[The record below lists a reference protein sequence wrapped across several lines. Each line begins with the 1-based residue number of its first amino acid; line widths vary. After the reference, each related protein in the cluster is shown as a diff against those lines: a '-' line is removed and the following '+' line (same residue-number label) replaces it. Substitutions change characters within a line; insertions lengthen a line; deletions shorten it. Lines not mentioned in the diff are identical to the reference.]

1 MYRTL
6 LSLLFICAMCACA
19 YAQENKRIVAD
30 LQTVDDGFFDPT
42 KKEDNASDYQFKTEY
57 RLEVGYTQPWLQS
70 KNKNYPD
77 GYLHGGRI
85 GLNVTFCLPLNFG
98 VQTGLLYS
106 LTGNKNTQ
114 HYAQADTAAFEQ
126 TITNTILEHNF
137 VIPMRVTYTIPLWKK
152 LNLLFYGGPQLQI
165 GLAMTDKVKANLSDK
180 TAAQCQALGIHTESY
195 DRYASELWRANI
207 QMGLGAGLEWD
218 KFRLQ
223 GGYDFG
229 LNNMVRTKACPNQQ
243 MWEWG
248 WYVSFLYKL

>member
-1 MYRTL
+1 MYRK
-6 LSLLFICAMCACA
+6 LSLLFLCALCVCA
-19 YAQENKRIVAD
+19 YAQENKRLVAD

-42 KKEDNASDYQFKTEY
+42 KKEVKESNYQFHVEY
-57 RLEVGYTQPWLQS
+57 RLEAGYTQPWLQS

-98 VQTGLLYS
+98 IQTGLLYS

-114 HYAQADTAAFEQ
+114 HYAPADTVSTEQ
-126 TITNTILEHNF
+126 YLENTLLEHNF
-137 VIPMRVTYTIPLWKK
+137 VIPIRATYTIPLWKK
-152 LNLLFYGGPQLQI
+152 LNLLFYGGPQLQV
-165 GLAMTDKVKANLSDK
+165 GLAMTDKVNANLSDK
-180 TAAQCQALGIHTESY
+180 TTAQCQALGIHTESY

-207 QMGLGAGLEWD
+207 QIGLGAGLEWD

-248 WYVSFLYKL
+248 WYISFLYKL

>member
-1 MYRTL
+1 
-6 LSLLFICAMCACA
+6 MCACA

-180 TAAQCQALGIHTESY
+180 TAAQCQALDIHTESY

>member
-1 MYRTL
+1 MRRI

-19 YAQENKRIVAD
+19 YAQENKRVIAD

-42 KKEDNASDYQFKTEY
+42 KREDKTSDYQFKTEY
-57 RLEVGYTQPWLQS
+57 RLEVGYVQPWLQS

-85 GLNVTFCLPLNFG
+85 GLNVTFCLPQNFG

-126 TITNTILEHNF
+126 TIDNTLLEHNF

-165 GLAMTDKVKANLSDK
+165 GLAMTDKVNANLSDK

-195 DRYASELWRANI
+195 DRYTSELWRANI

-229 LNNMVRTKACPNQQ
+229 LNNMVRTKACPDQQ

-248 WYVSFLYKL
+248 WYISFLYRF

>member
-1 MYRTL
+1 MRRI
-6 LSLLFICAMCACA
+6 LSLLFICAICACA

-42 KKEDNASDYQFKTEY
+42 KKEEKESNYQFKTVY

-114 HYAQADTAAFEQ
+114 HNAQADTAAFEQ
-126 TITNTILEHNF
+126 TIDNTLLEHNF

-180 TAAQCQALGIHTESY
+180 TAAQCQTLGIHTESY

-248 WYVSFLYKL
+248 WYISFLYRF